1 MVVSSAGGV
10 DRRVCSGTLTQR
22 RAGVKTSP
30 RGPYGIL
37 NLFRAVSAPRH
48 SMACVFPGQGR
59 MAQAFIRS
67 GIGRLV
73 LALMLL
79 AIAPA
84 MLLLWHIAG
93 EARDEHLRAAAARQQ
108 QAAGFGVTLF
118 EELLATVGQAL
129 ALEGEGEMGWAGQP
143 GACIWHMRRLAE
155 RLPFIAGT
163 ALVAR
168 DGRVLCT
175 NEAAGGGVSLAD
187 RRYLAE
193 ARQPDRLAIG
203 APETSRVTGRTVLPI
218 ARRIAASEGVEA
230 DEVPAAIVAALDLAR
245 LAAVIST
252 GAGTDGIERPTV
264 ILDGDGRLLARWPRL
279 APVPPTDHP
288 LVRIALSAPAGAAET
303 EGLDGKAR
311 VVGFAHARSAGLA
324 IAVTVERSAVTGA
337 AERQF
342 ALALA
347 LMALAGAAGIG
358 VAAALARTLVGRP
371 LLALAAAAEAVREG
385 AALPALPPRPMVG
398 ELETL
403 KRAFARMAGE
413 IRAREAALA
422 EANAELAAMNTGL
435 AELAERDALT
445 GLANRRAFDAA
456 LAAAWSRAR
465 REASPVGLLILDLD
479 HFRQF
484 NDRYGHLEGDAC
496 LVRVAAALAA
506 LKLRPHDLLARLGGE
521 EFAVLL
527 PDDDVPGAIA
537 VAERIRAALHRMM
550 LLHEGSP
557 HGIVTASIGAAS
569 IVPIGPI
576 DPRVLLAA
584 ADRALYAAKAGG
596 RDRVSAA
603 GYAAAA

>member
-1 MVVSSAGGV
+1 
-10 DRRVCSGTLTQR
+10 
-22 RAGVKTSP
+22 
-30 RGPYGIL
+30 
-37 NLFRAVSAPRH
+37 
-48 SMACVFPGQGR
+48 

-67 GIGRLV
+67 GTGRLV

-84 MLLLWHIAG
+84 MLLLWHMAG

-143 GACIWHMRRLAE
+143 GACIWRMRRLAE
-155 RLPFIAGT
+155 GLPFIAGT

-175 NEAAGGGVSLAD
+175 NEAAGGASLAD
-187 RRYLAE
+187 RRHLAE
-193 ARQPDRLAIG
+193 ARRSDRLAIG
-203 APETSRVTGRTVLPI
+203 APEISRVTGRAVLPI

-230 DEVPAAIVAALDLAR
+230 DEVPAAIVAALDLAW
-245 LAAVIST
+245 LAAVISA

-264 ILDGDGRLLARWPRL
+264 ILDGDGRLLARWPRMV
-279 APVPPTDHP
+279 PVPPADHP
-288 LVRIALSAPAGAAET
+288 LVRTALSAPVGAAET
-303 EGLDGKAR
+303 EGLDGTAR
-311 VVGFAHARSAGLA
+311 VVGFAHARSTGLA

-337 AERQF
+337 VERQF

-358 VAAALARTLVGRP
+358 VAAALARALVGRP

-422 EANAELAAMNTGL
+422 EANAELAAMNIEL

-456 LAAAWSRAR
+456 LAAAWSRGR

-479 HFRQF
+479 HFKQF

-496 LVRVAAALAA
+496 LMRVAAALAA
-506 LKLRPHDLLARLGGE
+506 LNLRPYDLVARLGGE

-527 PDDDVPGAIA
+527 PDSDVAGA
-537 VAERIRAALHRMM
+537 VAVGERIRAALHRML
-550 LLHEGSP
+550 LLHEDSP

-596 RDRVSAA
+596 RDRVGAA